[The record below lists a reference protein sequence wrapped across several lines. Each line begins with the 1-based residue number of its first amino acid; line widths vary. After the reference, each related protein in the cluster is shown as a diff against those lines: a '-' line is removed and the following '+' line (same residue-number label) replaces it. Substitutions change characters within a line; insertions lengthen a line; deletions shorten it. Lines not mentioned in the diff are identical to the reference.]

1 MRASLQNLKIG
12 KIDDDEEEGDDIDD
26 DDDDNDSDGDGK
38 VDNSCI

>member
-12 KIDDDEEEGDDIDD
+12 KIDDDEEEGDDTDD